1 MIRLLFKTLVGVIAV
16 GILSVAHVYLWQRLV
31 RDTRM
36 PRALHRVSLVA
47 FALLVAAV
55 PLTLHL
61 TRKLPLVWL
70 QPLAL
75 TVYTWLGLVF
85 FFALALAPWEALRLR
100 AWLRR
105 RWERPSAA
113 PCPPAAHSE
122 PPSRAGG
129 AEDAAPP
136 DPSRRV
142 ALARIAA
149 GGALLLGAGGT
160 ALGRAGA
167 YDELATPDVPIFLK
181 GWPRALEGFRLV
193 LLADLHVGP
202 IIGQD
207 YVARVVD
214 AAMGQRPDMIAM
226 VGDLVDGSVAHL
238 MPVLAPL
245 TRLRAAHG
253 VWFVSGNHEFFS
265 GIRVWM
271 RAIPTLGFRVLANE
285 RVVIG
290 DPAPGG
296 AGFELAG
303 VHDLNA
309 ERHFEGYVS
318 DVAPAVAGRDPAR
331 PLILLA
337 HQPRH
342 IHQAAAAGVDLQLSG
357 HTHGGQIWP
366 FGVLTKFRQPYFAG
380 LHRHGPRTQIY
391 VTRGAGFWGPPV
403 RLLAPPEVSTM
414 VIRRALT

>member
-1 MIRLLFKTLVGVIAV
+1 MTRVLLKILVGVVAV
-16 GILSVAHVYLWQRLV
+16 CILTGAHIYLWRRLV

-36 PRALHRVSLVA
+36 PRVVHRLTFAA
-47 FALLVAAV
+47 FAVMVAAV

-61 TRKLPLVWL
+61 TRKLPLAWL

-75 TVYTWLGLVF
+75 VVYTWLGLVF
-85 FFALALAPWEALRLR
+85 FFGLALAPWEALRLR
-100 AWLRR
+100 AWIRR
-105 RWERPSAA
+105 RRALSLA
-113 PCPPAAHSE
+113 PPPAPA
-122 PPSRAGG
+122 PPAP
-129 AEDAAPP
+129 AADAAPP

-149 GGALLLGAGGT
+149 GGALLIGAGGT
-160 ALGRAGA
+160 AFGRAGA
-167 YDELATPDVPIFLK
+167 YEALATPEIPIRLV
-181 GWPRALEGFRLV
+181 GWPRALDGLRLV

-214 AAMGQRPDMIAM
+214 VAMRQRPDLIAM
-226 VGDLVDGSVAHL
+226 VGDLVDGPVDHL
-238 MPVLAPL
+238 LPLLAPL
-245 TRLRAAHG
+245 TRLRAPHG
-253 VWFVSGNHEFFS
+253 LWFATGNHEFFS
-265 GIRVWM
+265 GIRAWM
-271 RAIPTLGFRVLANE
+271 KALPTLGFRVLANE

-290 DPAPGG
+290 CDDAG
-296 AGFELAG
+296 AGGFELAG

-309 ERHFEGYVS
+309 ERHFEGYDA
-318 DVAPAVAGRDPAR
+318 DVAPVVAGRSAAR

-342 IHQAAAAGVDLQLSG
+342 VHQAAAAGVDLQLSG

-366 FGVLTKFRQPYFAG
+366 FGALTKFRQPYFSG
-380 LHRHGPRTQIY
+380 LHRHGEHTQIF

-403 RLLAPPEVSTM
+403 RVLAPPEVATL
-414 VIRRALT
+414 VIRGA